1 MDALPGQSRMQG
13 FDQADEPGEVIVTL
27 PALTNWDSTR
37 QGLHRAAQVAAA
49 IRKPMQPPL
58 PNFAHLGLS
67 VTRDGL
73 ESGRLPNGANVAL
86 NFRAGRLVFQAGPS
100 GGWELPLAGYSQRTL
115 AEAAQQAL
123 AESGSPIQ
131 IDLNSVPDTNPLD
144 IDAGLASDYAGAVF
158 SIYTAIARV
167 RARFLGAMSPMIVF
181 PHGFDL
187 SSLWFA
193 RGSEER
199 SDPHLNIGFSPGS
212 AGLPRPYVYLY
223 THPIPP
229 GWFDIRLPEAARWW
243 REGWQGVILDYDAL
257 AAVEDH
263 EALLEHTLREVAE
276 QSAALLAA
284 V

>member
-1 MDALPGQSRMQG
+1 M
-13 FDQADEPGEVIVTL
+13 TL

-37 QGLHRAAQVAAA
+37 IGLHRAAQVAAA
-49 IRKPMQPPL
+49 MSKVMQPPR

-73 ESGRLPNGANVAL
+73 ESGRLPNGANIAL
-86 NFRAGRLVFQAGPS
+86 NFRSQRLVFQAGPS
-100 GGWELPLAGYSQRTL
+100 AGWELPLAGYSQRTL

-123 AESGSPIQ
+123 TASASPIQ
-131 IDLNSVPDTNPLD
+131 FDLNSVADMNPLEV
-144 IDAGLASDYAGAVF
+144 DARLASDYAGALF
-158 SIYTAIARV
+158 SIHTAIARV
-167 RARFLGAMSPMIVF
+167 RARLLGAMSPMIVF

-199 SDPHLNIGFSPGS
+199 SDPHINIGFSPGS
-212 AGLPRPYVYLY
+212 PGLPRPYIYLY
-223 THPIPP
+223 AHPIPA
-229 GWFDIRLPEAARWW
+229 GWFDIRLPEPAQWW
-243 REGWQGVILDYDAL
+243 REGWNGVVIGYDAL

-263 EALLEHTLREVAE
+263 EALIESTLRDVIEP
-276 QSAALLAA
+276 SAALLAA

>member
-1 MDALPGQSRMQG
+1 VNEWDHGDKP
-13 FDQADEPGEVIVTL
+13 EEVTVTL
-27 PALTNWDSTR
+27 PTLTNWDSTR

-49 IRKPMQPPL
+49 IRKPAQPPL
-58 PNFAHLGLS
+58 PNHAHLGLS

-86 NFRAGRLVFQAGPS
+86 NFRTQRLVFETGHSA
-100 GGWELPLAGYSQRTL
+100 GWEVLLAGRSQRTL

-123 AESGSPIQ
+123 IDSGSPIQ
-131 IDLNSVPDTNPLD
+131 IDLSSVPDTSPFD
-144 IDAGLASDYAGAVF
+144 IDAGLASDYAAALF
-158 SIYTAIARV
+158 SIHTAVARV
-167 RARFLGAMSPMIVF
+167 RARLLGAMSPLIVF

-187 SSLWFA
+187 SFLWFA

-212 AGLPRPYVYLY
+212 PGLPRPYAYLY
-223 THPIPP
+223 AHPIPA
-229 GWFDIRLPEAARWW
+229 GWFDIRLPEPARWW
-243 REGWQGVILDYDAL
+243 REGWQGVVIDYDAL

-263 EALLEHTLREVAE
+263 EALLEHTLREAAE